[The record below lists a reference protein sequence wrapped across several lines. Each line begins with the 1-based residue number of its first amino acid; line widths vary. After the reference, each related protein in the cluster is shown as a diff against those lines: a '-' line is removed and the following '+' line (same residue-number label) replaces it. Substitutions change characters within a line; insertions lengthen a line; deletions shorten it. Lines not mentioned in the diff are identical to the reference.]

1 MTKKLKELFERAER
15 WPQEAQDRAVDS
27 LLAIEKGYVHHGLS
41 EDDREA
47 LERSEEDIRQGR
59 FGTAKQIAELF
70 ERHRQA

>member
-1 MTKKLKELFERAER
+1 MTKKLRELFERAER

-47 LERSEEDIRQGR
+47 LERSELDVRNER
-59 FGTAKQIAELF
+59 FASAQHITELF
-70 ERHRQA
+70 DRYRRA